1 MEQRDRRIAPGA
13 GAAAL
18 RRYRLPALFL
28 GPAVLL
34 IVAVNFVPLGY
45 ALLYSVYKTDFV
57 HRVSFAGARY
67 YLRFLA
73 DPDARVNV
81 LRTFQYV
88 FGSLALALPFGLL
101 IALLLNRVG
110 RGRALF
116 RTAIILPWVVSQI
129 VTALTWGWLVNAQF
143 GPVTYLVREWFGR
156 PFNALGSPAGA
167 MGTLILANVW
177 QSFPYPMLLILAAL
191 QTIPR
196 DVIEA
201 ALVEG
206 ASRWARLWRI
216 RLPLIRNTILVAT
229 VMMTIHYFNMVT
241 LPLILTGGG
250 PAGATEVMAIR
261 VYREAFQLFNVGYA
275 SAIAVYMF
283 AFNILFS
290 VVYIRILR
298 AEGHA

>member
-1 MEQRDRRIAPGA
+1 MTRGA
-13 GAAAL
+13 GAAL
-18 RRYRLPALFL
+18 LGRYRLPALFL

-34 IVAVNFVPLGY
+34 VVAVNVVPLGY
-45 ALLYSVYKTDFV
+45 ALLYSVYRTDFV
-57 HRVSFAGARY
+57 RRVSFAGARH

-73 DPDARVNV
+73 SPEGQGSV
-81 LRTFQYV
+81 LRTFEYV

-101 IALLLNRVG
+101 IALLLNRVE
-110 RGRALF
+110 RGRTVF

-129 VTALTWGWLVNAQF
+129 VTALTWGWLVNPQF
-143 GPVTYLVREWFGR
+143 GPVTYVVREQLGR
-156 PFNALGSPAGA
+156 PFEALGSPSGA
-167 MGTLILANVW
+167 MATLILANVW

-206 ASRWARLWRI
+206 ASRWDRLWRV

-250 PAGATEVMAIR
+250 PAGATEVMSIR
-261 VYREAFQLFNVGYA
+261 VYREAFQLFHVGYA

-290 VVYIRILR
+290 VLYIRILR